1 MSVDK
6 WQIMRDELMKL
17 TGKQLKAIAKKEHIC
32 LGGDAGRKESTVA
45 VIVRDVARATGCS
58 VSSIKLYAS
67 GEVMP
72 RIDKAVRIAQYL
84 GFRLE
89 AIATN

>member
-45 VIVRDVARATGCS
+45 VIVSNRR
-58 VSSIKLYAS
+58 YRE
-67 GEVMP
+67 EV
-72 RIDKAVRIAQYL
+72 L
-84 GFRLE
+84 HHG
-89 AIATN
+89 

>member
-1 MSVDK
+1 ME
-6 WQIMRDELMKL
+6 I
-17 TGKQLKAIAKKEHIC
+17 TGKTPAERFASCMRSRK
-32 LGGDAGRKESTVA
+32 GDLQVTWE
-45 VIVRDVARATGCS
+45 DVARATGCS